1 MLRGEDR
8 QLDQQKL
15 RKEGRKAVQVFIEL
29 GPAFVKL
36 GQLLSARPDILP
48 QAYIEEFAKLQDE
61 VPPAPFSA
69 VRQLIEADLG
79 PLEQV
84 FERFDEEALSGA
96 SLGQVYRARVRGEEV
111 VVKVNRPHIHDL
123 VARDIAVVRRAIP
136 LLVRFLDPAIVFSIE
151 SALEQ
156 FADTV
161 HEEMDYRVEAQN
173 LERIRRNLRGERNL
187 QIPRVYPALSTQR
200 VLTLEYLPGVKI
212 TDTASIEQLGLDRR
226 RVAIRV
232 DRLFLRMLLKH
243 DLFHA
248 DPHPGNIA
256 LRPDGTLILYDF
268 GMTGALD
275 QETRLRLIRLYIA
288 LADLNAS
295 QIVSLLLEL
304 GALQPDV
311 NRAVIQRGIDLAL
324 QTWQGKKVDELEVK
338 ALMQVA
344 NRTIYQFPFKLPK
357 HLVLYMRMSGI
368 LEGIC
373 LTLDPKFHFIRVL
386 RSLLEEE
393 GLMGEA
399 YREEL
404 RDAVRK
410 LGKALE
416 ATIEVAPMLHTFLES
431 MGASGLP
438 MLQRQRSDRML
449 VTGML
454 TAALVV
460 ASAIIYTT
468 NTFLGQV
475 GFVGAAIV
483 FVGGW
488 LASRRR

>member
-1 MLRGEDR
+1 
-8 QLDQQKL
+8 
-15 RKEGRKAVQVFIEL
+15 
-29 GPAFVKL
+29 
-36 GQLLSARPDILP
+36 
-48 QAYIEEFAKLQDE
+48 
-61 VPPAPFSA
+61 
-69 VRQLIEADLG
+69 
-79 PLEQV
+79 
-84 FERFDEEALSGA
+84 
-96 SLGQVYRARVRGEEV
+96 
-111 VVKVNRPHIHDL
+111 
-123 VARDIAVVRRAIP
+123 
-136 LLVRFLDPAIVFSIE
+136 
-151 SALEQ
+151 
-156 FADTV
+156 
-161 HEEMDYRVEAQN
+161 
-173 LERIRRNLRGERNL
+173 
-187 QIPRVYPALSTQR
+187 
-200 VLTLEYLPGVKI
+200 
-212 TDTASIEQLGLDRR
+212 
-226 RVAIRV
+226 
-232 DRLFLRMLLKH
+232 MLLKH

-256 LRPDGTLILYDF
+256 VRPDGTVILYDF

-275 QETRLRLIRLYIA
+275 PETRLRLIRLYMA

-295 QIVSLLLEL
+295 QIVSLLLEM

-393 GLMGEA
+393 GLLGEA

-416 ATIEVAPMLHTFLES
+416 ATIEVAPMLHAFLE
-431 MGASGLP
+431 GLGVSGLGT
-438 MLQRQRSDRML
+438 LQRPRSDRML

-460 ASAIIYTT
+460 SSAIIYTT
-468 NTFLGQV
+468 NTLLGQL
-475 GFVGAAIV
+475 GFVGAAVV